1 MNNCYKKNNC
11 CNNCYDPC
19 CCSTVCNIGITGPRG
34 PIGPTGPQ
42 GIQGIQGIPGP
53 IGPTGPQGVQGI
65 QGVEGPTGATGAT
78 GATGPTG
85 ATGATGVT
93 GPTGPIGAQ
102 GIQGIQGVAGST
114 GATGP
119 TGVTGPTGPTG
130 AQGIQGIQ
138 GVAGSTGAT
147 GPTGVTGPTG
157 PTGAQGIQGVQG
169 IQGITGPTGPT
180 GPTGATGA
188 TGATGPT
195 GPAGTSDTVTIGRTT
210 TADPGTQAIVND
222 NKIGNQHTFEF
233 VIPRGFDGAKGATG
247 ATGPTGPAGT
257 SVTILGSFDTYDQLI
272 NEEPIGNIGDSY
284 LVGTDLYVWS
294 ENENKWINVGN
305 IKGPQGENGEK
316 GDTGATGPTLMRSAY
331 LVTFETGTS
340 AEGIPVPE
348 AARLP
353 IDRSEL
359 DIGNLVTLDSNE
371 ETIKFNEIGYYKIT
385 IIISAYV
392 LTTDTIFNPDTD
404 FISIG
409 LRNVGTDNIYVG
421 ASKWS
426 YNDEVGQVTAQGILA
441 VTDVNALY
449 ELVNLG
455 PETIYLYSPD
465 LNNISSQSYFTTP
478 IVNIMIDYLG
488 KQT

>member
-1 MNNCYKKNNC
+1 MNNCYKKNYC

-78 GATGPTG
+78 GPTG
-85 ATGATGVT
+85 ATGA
-93 GPTGPIGAQ
+93 
-102 GIQGIQGVAGST
+102 
-114 GATGP
+114 

-180 GPTGATGA
+180 GATGA

-195 GPAGTSDTVTIGRTT
+195 GPAGTSATVTIGRTT
-210 TADPGTQAIVND
+210 TAEPGTQAIVND